1 MGEVVTRGEIVQK
14 LAPFRGQSAIV
25 TTNGVFDIMHVGHL
39 RYLQACKQLGQVLV
53 VLVNSDGSV
62 RRLKGPQRPIVPE
75 ADRMELLA
83 GLGCVDFVV
92 PFEEDTPVALL
103 EEIRPDI
110 HVKGAQY
117 SVDTLPEADTLRRL
131 GTEIRFA
138 PMVENRSTTNIIET
152 IQQRL
157 QSAGT

>member
-1 MGEVVTRGEIVQK
+1 MGEVVSRGEIVQK

-39 RYLQACKQLGQVLV
+39 RYLQACKQAGQVLV
-53 VLVNSDGSV
+53 VLVNSDSSV

-103 EEIRPDI
+103 KEIRPDI

-117 SVDTLPEADTLRRL
+117 SEDTLPEAETLRRL

-138 PMVENRSTTNIIET
+138 PMVGGRSTTNIIET

-157 QSAGT
+157 QSTGT